1 MTCLPGHTTYQRRRW
16 EGGRGTCS
24 WGSAVVH
31 SLQMLERR
39 VPGCFLSLFQ
49 GGVTMCSETGS
60 RYTGML
66 LLPLAIAAIIANLL
80 LYFPNGQVLEPAK
93 ITDLVWFFHG
103 FLGAGLL
110 QSLLKRSFNY
120 SRPQCQAPSYG
131 ASTNAVE
138 RRWRRLLCP
147 QMWDAVPCASGHPG
161 HNGGCVLCGHFFTGF
176 AQWPFCDTGSGNY
189 TYPFRNDSLEGNY
202 LFNQPTWA
210 TCQEPE
216 HIVLWNVV
224 LFSILL
230 GIGVVEAVLCLSQ
243 VISGLCDVY
252 CGTCIRKGQVNITGL

>member
-1 MTCLPGHTTYQRRRW
+1 
-16 EGGRGTCS
+16 
-24 WGSAVVH
+24 
-31 SLQMLERR
+31 
-39 VPGCFLSLFQ
+39 
-49 GGVTMCSETGS
+49 MCSETGS

-110 QSLLKRSFNY
+110 MLFPVLLAIQGTMGAVYCVVISSL
-120 SRPQCQAPSYG
+120 G
-131 ASTNAVE
+131 
-138 RRWRRLLCP
+138 LL
-147 QMWDAVPCASGHPG
+147 SG
-161 HNGGCVLCGHFFTGF
+161 
-176 AQWPFCDTGSGNY
+176 PFCDTGSGNY

-252 CGTCIRKGQVNITGL
+252 CGACIGKGQVSAPRTREFFSHFPLIGSTLSLSCPSPTCPEVSQLLGNAL